1 MQEAPRH
8 PEGPEDP
15 LNARVVV
22 VTDAV
27 NAYLAAILSGDPQA
41 IEAASLRWEA
51 IADKE
56 EK

>member
-1 MQEAPRH
+1 MQETPRH
-8 PEGPEDP
+8 PDGPEDP

-27 NAYLAAILSGDPQA
+27 NAYLAAILSGDTHA
-41 IEAASLRWEA
+41 MEEASHRWES

-56 EK
+56 

>member
-1 MQEAPRH
+1 MQETPGDPHR
-8 PEGPEDP
+8 PPEDP

-27 NAYLAAILSGDPQA
+27 NAYLAAILSGDQKA
-41 IEAASLRWEA
+41 MEEASRRWEA

-56 EK
+56 